1 MRGLSHI
8 RTVLIGE
15 EYRNFR
21 RTLDVYL
28 RFGIWIGQIQ
38 SKLLNRLVTNG
49 LGEST
54 FTYVKSFVSKC
65 SLLTIL
71 TSNECWDSEL

>member
-49 LGEST
+49 LGKST
-54 FTYVKSFVSKC
+54 FTYVGKICGF
-65 SLLTIL
+65 
-71 TSNECWDSEL
+71 

>member
-54 FTYVKSFVSKC
+54 FTYVSKIFC
-65 SLLTIL
+65 F
-71 TSNECWDSEL
+71 

>member
-38 SKLLNRLVTNG
+38 SKLLNRLVTKVPI
-49 LGEST
+49 LKQCHFGEM
-54 FTYVKSFVSKC
+54 K
-65 SLLTIL
+65 L
-71 TSNECWDSEL
+71 

>member
-38 SKLLNRLVTNG
+38 SKLIDWVNPP
-49 LGEST
+49 
-54 FTYVKSFVSKC
+54 
-65 SLLTIL
+65 LLT
-71 TSNECWDSEL
+71 

>member
-1 MRGLSHI
+1 MQDLTDSVISDPGDLMRGSSHI

-21 RTLDVYL
+21 RALDVYL
-28 RFGIWIGQIQ
+28 CFWIGQIQ

-54 FTYVKSFVSKC
+54 FTYLSK
-65 SLLTIL
+65 I
-71 TSNECWDSEL
+71 

>member
-54 FTYVKSFVSKC
+54 FTYVSKHTTY
-65 SLLTIL
+65 S
-71 TSNECWDSEL
+71 

>member
-1 MRGLSHI
+1 MRGSSHI
-8 RTVLIGE
+8 LTVLIGE

-54 FTYVKSFVSKC
+54 FTYVSKIC
-65 SLLTIL
+65 GF
-71 TSNECWDSEL
+71 

>member
-21 RTLDVYL
+21 RTLNVYL

-54 FTYVKSFVSKC
+54 FTYVSKIFC
-65 SLLTIL
+65 F
-71 TSNECWDSEL
+71 